1 MNEYIIGAI
10 VAGLIGG
17 LGGGFTLADCL
28 YAKYLQRQ
36 YIKSVEQN
44 NKIRENFRKQLLERI
59 AKNADGI
66 DLNYLMQL
74 LSSNDPED
82 IKKAKKYLVDKGLIS
97 EEVQLVNHLQ
107 VK

>member
-17 LGGGFTLADCL
+17 LGGGFTLADYL
-28 YAKYLQRQ
+28 YANYRHRQ

-44 NKIRENFRKQLLERI
+44 NKIRENFRKQFLELI
-59 AKNADGI
+59 ANNADGI
-66 DLNYLMQL
+66 DLNYLMEL
-74 LSSNDPED
+74 LSSNNPED

-107 VK
+107 V